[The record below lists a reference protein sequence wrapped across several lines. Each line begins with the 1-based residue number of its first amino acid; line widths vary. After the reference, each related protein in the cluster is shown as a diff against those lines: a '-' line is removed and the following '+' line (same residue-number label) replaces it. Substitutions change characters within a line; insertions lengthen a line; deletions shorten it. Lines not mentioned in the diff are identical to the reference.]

1 MRHLKSLWWIVVAGA
16 FGSAVGAGIFMV
28 YAFGILG
35 KALTSDYGWDRSVV
49 QYCFTSFLVAT
60 GFGTVLLGQLIHQHG
75 VRRPA
80 MGYIALFACAIAV
93 LATLP
98 QSQTLFYM
106 VFAIIGIGGAA
117 ATALPYAVSVSAWFD
132 HNRGLAL
139 GLVNAGAGLGAVLA
153 PQYANFLVNEYGW
166 RVGFLG
172 IAAVCGVV
180 ALLGLGLLVRDPP
193 KERESGRL
201 AADATRPW
209 FRAPYLRSRH
219 FWIIAICI
227 LAISVAMF
235 GVMGLMVPLLTDR
248 GVSGSTI
255 AAVLSAAGFSSWLG
269 RVIVGYAMDKVFAPH
284 VAASCFALALIGVAL
299 IGLADS
305 PAPIMVGAAL
315 VGFTFGAEGDLVTF
329 LTSRYFSMEHY
340 SKVLGAVWVTWA
352 WGGGIGTYLVGVTY
366 SATQSYEI
374 ALTVFGGVLVA
385 ASVAVCTLGPYA
397 YPPVQRR
404 LPRDVASVA

>member
-1 MRHLKSLWWIVVAGA
+1 MRHLKSLWWTVVAGA
-16 FGSAVGAGIFMV
+16 LGSAVGAGIFMV

-35 KALTSDYGWDRSVV
+35 KALTGDYGWDRSVV

-60 GFGTVLLGQLIHQHG
+60 GFGTVLLGQLIHRYS

-80 MGYIALFACAIAV
+80 MAYIALFACAIAIV
-93 LATLP
+93 ATLP
-98 QSQTLFYM
+98 PSQALFYTA
-106 VFAIIGIGGAA
+106 FAIIGIGGAA
-117 ATALPYAVSVSAWFD
+117 ATAMPYAVSVSAWFD

-153 PQYANFLVNEYGW
+153 PLYANFLVGEYGW
-166 RVGFLG
+166 RAGFLG
-172 IAAVCGVV
+172 IAAVCGLV
-180 ALLGLGLLVRDPP
+180 ALLGLGFLVRDPP
-193 KERESGRL
+193 AERGPARVT
-201 AADATRPW
+201 DDPGRPW
-209 FRAPYLRSRH
+209 FRAPYFRSRN
-219 FWIIAICI
+219 FWIIATCI

-248 GVSGSTI
+248 DVSGSTI

-269 RVIVGYAMDKVFAPH
+269 RVIVGYAMDKVFAPY

-299 IGLADS
+299 IALADS
-305 PAPIMVGAAL
+305 PAPIMIGAAL

-329 LTSRYFSMEHY
+329 LTSRYFSMDHY

-352 WGGGIGTYLVGVTY
+352 WGGGMGTYLVGVTY

-397 YPPVQRR
+397 YPPAHRR
-404 LPRDVASVA
+404 LSRDVASAA

>member
-1 MRHLKSLWWIVVAGA
+1 MRTLKSLWWIVVAGA
-16 FGSAVGAGIFMV
+16 LGSAVGAGIFMV

-35 KALTSDYGWDRSVV
+35 KALISDFGWDRSVV

-60 GFGTVLLGQLIHQHG
+60 GFGTVGLGQLIHRYG

-80 MGYIALFACAIAV
+80 MGYIALFACAIAI

-98 QSQTLFYM
+98 KSPTLFYL
-106 VFAIIGIGGAA
+106 VFAIIGVGGAA
-117 ATALPYAVSVSAWFD
+117 ATAMPYAVSVSAWFD

-139 GLVNAGAGLGAVLA
+139 GLVNAGAGIGAVLA
-153 PQYANFLVNEYGW
+153 PQYANFLVNELGW

-180 ALLGLGLLVRDPP
+180 ALLGLSYLVRDPP
-193 KERESGRL
+193 KEREPASVE
-201 AADATRPW
+201 AQAATRW
-209 FRAPYLRSRH
+209 YQASYLRSRH
-219 FWIIAICI
+219 FWVIATCI

-248 GVSGSTI
+248 GVSGATI

-269 RVIVGYAMDKVFAPH
+269 RVIVGYAMDKVFAPY
-284 VAASCFALALIGVAL
+284 VAASCFVLALIGVAL
-299 IGLADS
+299 IGSADS
-305 PAPIMVGAAL
+305 PAPIMIGAVL

-329 LTSRYFSMEHY
+329 LTSRYFSRVQY

-366 SATQSYEI
+366 AATQSYGV
-374 ALTVFGGVLVA
+374 ALSVFGGVLIA
-385 ASVAVCTLGPYA
+385 ASIAVCTLGPYP
-397 YPPVQRR
+397 YPPAHRIEQ
-404 LPRDVASVA
+404 RDVTSAA